1 MFGNR
6 LVMGS
11 GRVVGACGCTG
22 THIYLHSD
30 AQLEV
35 TTCASAEAATCTSA
49 EAATCAS
56 AKVSTMRSPLGMDST
71 IKWVRGV
78 PYSYSTPA
86 TTSSGSPYDDNHYQN
101 DYPYAYEYGYSHP
114 KRTNSTSTQS
124 TLQ

>member
-1 MFGNR
+1 MLGNR

-11 GRVVGACGCTG
+11 GRAVGASGCAG
-22 THIYLHSD
+22 THMYLHSD
-30 AQLEV
+30 AQLE
-35 TTCASAEAATCTSA
+35 
-49 EAATCAS
+49 AATCAT
-56 AKVSTMRSPLGMDST
+56 AKESTMRSPFGMDST

-78 PYSYSTPA
+78 PYPYSTPA
-86 TTSSGSPYDDNHYQN
+86 ATSFGSPYDDNHYQN

>member
-1 MFGNR
+1 MLGNR

-11 GRVVGACGCTG
+11 GRAVGASGCAG
-22 THIYLHSD
+22 THMYLHSD

-35 TTCASAEAATCTSA
+35 TTCAK
-49 EAATCAS
+49 AATCAT
-56 AKVSTMRSPLGMDST
+56 AKESTMRSPFGMDST

-78 PYSYSTPA
+78 PYPYSTPA
-86 TTSSGSPYDDNHYQN
+86 ATSFGSPYDDNHYQN